1 MKRRQVDFVG
11 YWLWLSSTFHN
22 PATIDIVKKIIIKKI
37 IFFTKNTI
45 FYLKIPKKHHKTS
58 VNHPITLKKLEKH
71 LIKPK
76 SIGKKN
82 MN

>member
-45 FYLKIPKKHHKTS
+45 FYLKIPKKTS
-58 VNHPITLKKLEKH
+58 
-71 LIKPK
+71 
-76 SIGKKN
+76 
-82 MN
+82 